1 MTTATDPRRLTE
13 RQCQDKIID
22 AAKLGGWL
30 VHAGRPARTANGW
43 ATAIQ
48 GHAGFPD
55 LVLVHPRRGL
65 WFVEL
70 KRKPNK
76 VEPAQQLWLSVIRD
90 APGST
95 CVRVLWVPEQMDEFI
110 AWLTERAA

>member
-1 MTTATDPRRLTE
+1 MIAATDPRRLTE
-13 RQCQDKIID
+13 QQCQDKIID

-55 LVLVHPRRGL
+55 LVLVHPRRGVR
-65 WFVEL
+65 FVEL

-76 VEPAQQLWLSVIRD
+76 LEPAQAEWLNQLN
-90 APGST
+90 AAH
-95 CVRVLWVPEQMDEFI
+95 VRAHVLWVPEQMDEFI